1 MDPEWVTIALLGK
14 PRGNKGELTAIS
26 LSDHPERFESLK
38 TVICSVGPWPVPLTF
53 TIEEV
58 WHHQSTL
65 IFKFAG
71 IDTIDDAQKL
81 TGAEVRIPFAER
93 LQLDPHEFYHSDLIG
108 CEVRHQSTNQL
119 IGKVTGFEEGGAN
132 GLLQLGPN
140 ILIPFTREICVSITP
155 EKQEILVNIPE
166 GLLEI
171 NSSPAV
177 PPAHGR

>member
-1 MDPEWVTIALLGK
+1 MDPEWVTIAILGK
-14 PRGNKGELTAIS
+14 PRGNRGELTAIS
-26 LSDHPERFESLK
+26 LSDHPERFESLER
-38 TVICSVGPWPVPLTF
+38 VFCQAAPWPAPLLF

-71 IDTIDDAQKL
+71 IESIDAAQKL

-93 LQLDPHEFYHSDLIG
+93 LQLEPNEFYHSDLIG
-108 CEVRHQSTNQL
+108 CQVRHRATNQL
-119 IGKVTGFEEGGAN
+119 IGTVTGFEDGGAN

-140 ILIPFTREICVSITP
+140 ILIPFTRQICVSITP
-155 EKQEILVNIPE
+155 EKQEILVDLPD

-171 NSSPAV
+171 NVA
-177 PPAHGR
+177 PAHGR